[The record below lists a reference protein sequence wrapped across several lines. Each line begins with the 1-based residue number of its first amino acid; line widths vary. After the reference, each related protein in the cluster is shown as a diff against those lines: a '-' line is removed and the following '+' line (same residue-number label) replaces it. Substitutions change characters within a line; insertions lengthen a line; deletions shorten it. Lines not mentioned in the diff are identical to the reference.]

1 MNIRQ
6 VIAGAWVVIGMTAYA
21 EWSWQGKTGDV
32 TLPAETVTV
41 QNGDIA
47 DLANVTGIA
56 IPEGGTLSF
65 LNTSPLTLTAKLSG
79 AGAITGTGTGVLEL
93 AADNT
98 AHIGSMTFVGQ
109 PVTVTHRYGLGSAT
123 RVCDHKGARLLFKGN
138 GLTNDVPLVI
148 RDSRHSDAL
157 CLAEN
162 WTDAYCQNGD
172 VQYYGGYWYF
182 GNWTFTGGL
191 TFNNTIYTFGVKAKC
206 HAVVSGKPLVSKS
219 VYLPWSLYAGSFADP
234 AGLNDLTLAAPGCS
248 YKNFALCEGTFN
260 RGLICGCENALD
272 SKNALNLGKR
282 NNDVDSYKCKLDLN
296 GYDQT
301 VPLVCHATYS
311 GWGCTPVRGQ
321 ADYGLVTSARAA
333 TLTLTSASS
342 ARVAYKFSGGV
353 SLRQQGTGAY
363 TILNQYCDTT
373 GRLEV
378 VSGTVAFD
386 WESGWGGDVEATG
399 GSVRFLE
406 GATLNRNGKS
416 HVAVEDGA
424 KLYVTNGTHLTCS
437 MLKLGGE
444 TKAVGTYTQET
455 DPDWIE
461 GEGSVAV
468 IPDYPQEPVSRI
480 WTGAAGNG
488 LVSDGNNWQGGE
500 APVLNGTEKLVFND
514 AGHSGT
520 VTFPAGERVVYG
532 IEFHGSKNVTLTA
545 PDRIDVGPGGILSVN
560 DAGEGEPTNTIVAA
574 MRMDFA
580 TSASVNA
587 WEVGAGTV
595 LWLKSDIGG
604 GTVDNSI
611 EVRGAGTL
619 IVSGDNAGLQAALNQ
634 VKAND
639 TAVRI
644 YSQSSTAMGAA
655 SRMTHIR
662 GKFFRFEGAGLTNDT
677 PIYVEEP
684 DNSTFPFKAND
695 GCVLVLNGEW
705 RFTSSGVPQQT
716 LTKTWIFRGGI
727 SSAGSNPWFGGGLD
741 GEVYVEEKP
750 LDTSKAT
757 SYFSLGSAVWHLA
770 STNNVFSRIHFSNLL
785 VCGATNALYSAT
797 SDGRV
802 VLGAPSSASGAT
814 LDLNGYDQDIRS
826 TSAYQCTP
834 TEDYEK
840 VGTVT
845 SGVPAVI
852 RMVNKNDN
860 GYVPWRFVGAA
871 SFEQAGSGTNRL
883 FVAASPTV
891 GSLGVSDGRLE
902 LLKNASWP
910 NVSSVFVS
918 GGRLYVRED
927 VANTAF
933 GSRFGRSKAK
943 LSISGTGV
951 LEIAGGMVTV
961 REFAIDGTDA
971 DAGLYGSLDCT
982 DPRVPASHRIPQLAG
997 AGLLNVKG
1005 CGLMTIVR

>member
-1 MNIRQ
+1 MKTQ
-6 VIAGAWVVIGMTAYA
+6 VCMLVAVLCAGAVKA
-21 EWSWQGKTGDV
+21 EWSWQGKAGDV

-41 QNGDIA
+41 QNSDIA

-79 AGAITGTGTGVLEL
+79 AGAITGAGSGVLEL

-98 AHIGSMTFVGQ
+98 AHVGSMTFNGQ

-123 RVCDHKGARLLFKGN
+123 RVCDHNGARLLFKGN
-138 GLTNDVPLVI
+138 GLTNDVPLII
-148 RDSRHSDAL
+148 RDRRDSDTL
-157 CLAEN
+157 CFTEK
-162 WTDAYCQNGD
+162 WTDPWCQNGA
-172 VQYYGGYWYF
+172 VEFLAKYWSF

-191 TFNNTIYTFGVKAKC
+191 KFSNTIYTFNVKAKC
-206 HAVVSGKPLVSKS
+206 HPVIKDKPFVSTS
-219 VYLPWSLYAGSFADP
+219 VYLPLSLYAGNFTDP

-248 YKNFALCEGTFN
+248 YKNFALYNGTLN
-260 RGLICGCENALD
+260 RGIICGCENTLD
-272 SKNALNLGKR
+272 SKNALNLGR
-282 NNDVDSYKCKLDLN
+282 TNDYICMLDLN

-311 GWGCTPVRGQ
+311 GWECTPTRGQ
-321 ADYGLVTSARAA
+321 ADYGLIKSATAA
-333 TLTLTSASS
+333 TLTMTGSS
-342 ARVAYKFSGGV
+342 NARVAYKFSGGV
-353 SLRQQGTGAY
+353 SLRQQGTGSY

-378 VSGTVAFD
+378 VSGTVVFD
-386 WESGWGGDVEATG
+386 WESGWGGDIEVTG

-406 GATLNRNGKS
+406 GATLNQNGKS
-416 HVAVEDGA
+416 HVTVEDGA

-437 MLKLGGE
+437 MLKLGDE

-500 APVLNGTEKLVFND
+500 APTLNGTEKLVFND
-514 AGHSGT
+514 SEYDGT

-532 IEFHGSKNVTLTA
+532 IEFHGSKSVTLTA
-545 PDRIDVGPGGILSVN
+545 PDQIDVGPGGILSVN
-560 DAGEGEPTNTIVAA
+560 DAGEDEPTNTIAAA

-580 TSASVNA
+580 TGASVNA

-595 LWLKSDIGG
+595 LRLPSDISG

-619 IVSGDNAGLQAALNQ
+619 IVSGDNAGLQAALSQ
-634 VKAND
+634 VKANN

-684 DNSTFPFKAND
+684 DNADFPFKAND

-727 SSAGSNPWFGGGLD
+727 SSAGSNPWFGGANTS
-741 GEVYVEEKP
+741 EAYVEEKP

-770 STNNVFSRIHFSNLL
+770 STNNVFSRIHFSNML

-845 SGVPAVI
+845 SGVPAVV

-883 FVAASPTV
+883 FVASSSTV

-918 GGRLYVRED
+918 GGRLYVRDD

-933 GSRFGRSKAK
+933 GPRAGRGKAK
-943 LSISGTGV
+943 LSISGAGV
-951 LEIAGGMVTV
+951 LEIAGGTVTV

-971 DAGLYGSLDCT
+971 GAGLYGSPDCT

-997 AGLLNVKG
+997 AGVLNVRG
-1005 CGLMTIVR
+1005 DGLMMILR